1 MLGCHG
7 QPLLSIQKEILIMS
21 NDIKEKLVKLLREV
35 KSDAVYGDD
44 LQLQEDLDLDS
55 LDAISFL
62 FEVEKEFSIK
72 VPEEDIDEYDL
83 FRLGKLREY
92 VEKKITLGN
101 QD

>member
-1 MLGCHG
+1 
-7 QPLLSIQKEILIMS
+7 MS

-72 VPEEDIDEYDL
+72 VPEEDIDEFDL

-92 VEKKITLGN
+92 VEKKMTLGN

>member
-1 MLGCHG
+1 
-7 QPLLSIQKEILIMS
+7 MS

-72 VPEEDIDEYDL
+72 VPEEDIDEFDL

-101 QD
+101 QG

>member
-1 MLGCHG
+1 
-7 QPLLSIQKEILIMS
+7 MS
-21 NDIKEKLVKLLREV
+21 DDIKEKLVKLLREV

-72 VPEEDIDEYDL
+72 VPEEDIDEFDL

-101 QD
+101 QG

>member
-1 MLGCHG
+1 
-7 QPLLSIQKEILIMS
+7 MS

>member
-7 QPLLSIQKEILIMS
+7 QPLLYIQKEILIMS

-72 VPEEDIDEYDL
+72 VPEEDIDEFDL

-92 VEKKITLGN
+92 VEKKMTLGN